1 LSPKLVGDSVGLHP
15 LWLIFALLA
24 FGSLFGFTG
33 LITAVPL
40 AAAAGVI
47 LRFAV
52 KRYRESNLYT
62 NASGPSPKILLESHH
77 LDNDGTVEMTGEKP
91 RRLRPESPQLTLE
104 LAPEPGFERENF
116 VVSGS
121 NEQAYAM
128 IERWPDWPDPV
139 LLILGP
145 PGAGKSHLGAIWA
158 SIAKAGVQSAAA
170 LAAAN
175 IEALAAAG
183 PLLLEDADAI
193 GEAETQLF
201 HLINLMRENSMALV
215 ITAKAPP
222 DAWGLRTAD
231 LLSRLRLAP
240 TVAIGPP
247 DDALMRAVLVKL
259 LIDRQLVIDT
269 SVVGYIALRLERSL
283 DAARTFID
291 ALDRE
296 ALARQCRI
304 SRAIA
309 ADVLA
314 SLEGCEG
321 QASFCDEKDV
331 FR

>member
-1 LSPKLVGDSVGLHP
+1 M
-15 LWLIFALLA
+15 
-24 FGSLFGFTG
+24 T
-33 LITAVPL
+33 
-40 AAAAGVI
+40 
-47 LRFAV
+47 
-52 KRYRESNLYT
+52 
-62 NASGPSPKILLESHH
+62 
-77 LDNDGTVEMTGEKP
+77 GTVEMTGEKP

-128 IERWPDWPDPV
+128 IERWPDWPDPM

-201 HLINLMRENSMALV
+201 HLINLMRENGVALV

-314 SLEGCEG
+314 SLEGCEE
-321 QASFCDEKDV
+321 QASFCDEKDL

>member
-1 LSPKLVGDSVGLHP
+1 M
-15 LWLIFALLA
+15 
-24 FGSLFGFTG
+24 T
-33 LITAVPL
+33 
-40 AAAAGVI
+40 
-47 LRFAV
+47 
-52 KRYRESNLYT
+52 
-62 NASGPSPKILLESHH
+62 
-77 LDNDGTVEMTGEKP
+77 GTVEMTGEKP

-128 IERWPDWPDPV
+128 IELWPDWPDPM

-201 HLINLMRENSMALV
+201 HLINLMRENGMALV

-259 LIDRQLVIDT
+259 LIDRQLIIDT

-314 SLEGCEG
+314 SLEGCEE
-321 QASFCDEKDV
+321 QASFCDEKDM

>member
-1 LSPKLVGDSVGLHP
+1 
-15 LWLIFALLA
+15 
-24 FGSLFGFTG
+24 
-33 LITAVPL
+33 
-40 AAAAGVI
+40 
-47 LRFAV
+47 
-52 KRYRESNLYT
+52 
-62 NASGPSPKILLESHH
+62 
-77 LDNDGTVEMTGEKP
+77 MTGEKP

-128 IERWPDWPDPV
+128 IKLWPDWPAPM

-201 HLINLMRENSMALV
+201 HLINLMRENGVALV

-304 SRAIA
+304 SRTIA

-314 SLEGCEG
+314 SLEGCEE
-321 QASFCDEKDV
+321 QSSLCDEKDM

>member
-1 LSPKLVGDSVGLHP
+1 MMG
-15 LWLIFALLA
+15 I
-24 FGSLFGFTG
+24 
-33 LITAVPL
+33 
-40 AAAAGVI
+40 
-47 LRFAV
+47 
-52 KRYRESNLYT
+52 
-62 NASGPSPKILLESHH
+62 
-77 LDNDGTVEMTGEKP
+77 VEMTGETP
-91 RRLRPESPQLTLE
+91 RRARPASSQLTLE

-121 NEQAYAM
+121 NERAYAM
-128 IERWPDWPDPV
+128 IELWPGWPDSM

-158 SIAKAGVQSAAA
+158 SIAKAGIQSAAS

-175 IEALAAAG
+175 IEELAAAG

-193 GEAETQLF
+193 GDAEAQLF
-201 HLINLMRENSMALV
+201 HLVNLMRERRKALL

-231 LLSRLRLAP
+231 LLSRLRLAS

-259 LIDRQLVIDT
+259 LIDRQLVVDT

-283 DAARTFID
+283 DAARSFID

-309 ADVLA
+309 ADVLR
-314 SLEGCEG
+314 SIDRGEEQDPLCE
-321 QASFCDEKDV
+321 EKDL

>member
-1 LSPKLVGDSVGLHP
+1 MMG
-15 LWLIFALLA
+15 I
-24 FGSLFGFTG
+24 
-33 LITAVPL
+33 I
-40 AAAAGVI
+40 
-47 LRFAV
+47 
-52 KRYRESNLYT
+52 
-62 NASGPSPKILLESHH
+62 
-77 LDNDGTVEMTGEKP
+77 EMTGETP
-91 RRLRPESPQLTLE
+91 RRPRTASPQLTLE

-128 IERWPDWPDPV
+128 IELWPNWPDPM

-158 SIAKAGVQSAAA
+158 STAKAGIQSAAS

-175 IEALAAAG
+175 IEELAAAG
-183 PLLLEDADAI
+183 PLLLEAADAI
-193 GEAETQLF
+193 GEREAQLF
-201 HLINLMRENSMALV
+201 HLVNLMRERGTALL
-215 ITAKAPP
+215 ITAKTPP

-231 LLSRLRLAP
+231 LVSRLRLAP

-283 DAARTFID
+283 DAARSFID

-296 ALARQCRI
+296 ALARQRRI

-309 ADVLA
+309 ADVLR
-314 SLEGCEG
+314 SIDCGEGHAPLCEER
-321 QASFCDEKDV
+321 DL

>member
-1 LSPKLVGDSVGLHP
+1 M
-15 LWLIFALLA
+15 
-24 FGSLFGFTG
+24 T
-33 LITAVPL
+33 
-40 AAAAGVI
+40 
-47 LRFAV
+47 
-52 KRYRESNLYT
+52 
-62 NASGPSPKILLESHH
+62 
-77 LDNDGTVEMTGEKP
+77 GTVEMTGEKP

-128 IERWPDWPDPV
+128 IELWPDWPDPM

-201 HLINLMRENSMALV
+201 HLINLMRENGMALV

-314 SLEGCEG
+314 SLEGCGE
-321 QASFCDEKDV
+321 QASLCDEKDM

>member
-1 LSPKLVGDSVGLHP
+1 
-15 LWLIFALLA
+15 
-24 FGSLFGFTG
+24 
-33 LITAVPL
+33 
-40 AAAAGVI
+40 
-47 LRFAV
+47 
-52 KRYRESNLYT
+52 
-62 NASGPSPKILLESHH
+62 
-77 LDNDGTVEMTGEKP
+77 MTGEKP
-91 RRLRPESPQLTLE
+91 RRPRPESPQLTLE

-183 PLLLEDADAI
+183 PLLLEEADAI

-201 HLINLMRENSMALV
+201 HLINLMRENSIALV

-296 ALARQCRI
+296 ALERQCRI

-314 SLEGCEG
+314 SLEGCKE
-321 QASFCDEKDV
+321 QASLCDEKDM

>member
-1 LSPKLVGDSVGLHP
+1 M
-15 LWLIFALLA
+15 
-24 FGSLFGFTG
+24 T
-33 LITAVPL
+33 
-40 AAAAGVI
+40 
-47 LRFAV
+47 
-52 KRYRESNLYT
+52 
-62 NASGPSPKILLESHH
+62 
-77 LDNDGTVEMTGEKP
+77 GTVEMTGEKP

-145 PGAGKSHLGAIWA
+145 PGAGKSNLGAIWA

-183 PLLLEDADAI
+183 PLLLEDADEI

-314 SLEGCEG
+314 SLEGCEE
-321 QASFCDEKDV
+321 QASFCDEKDM

>member
-1 LSPKLVGDSVGLHP
+1 
-15 LWLIFALLA
+15 
-24 FGSLFGFTG
+24 
-33 LITAVPL
+33 
-40 AAAAGVI
+40 
-47 LRFAV
+47 
-52 KRYRESNLYT
+52 
-62 NASGPSPKILLESHH
+62 
-77 LDNDGTVEMTGEKP
+77 MTGETP
-91 RRLRPESPQLTLE
+91 RRPRTASPQLTLE
-104 LAPEPGFERENF
+104 LAPEPGFGRENF

-128 IERWPDWPDPV
+128 IELWPNWPDPM

-158 SIAKAGVQSAAA
+158 STAKAGIQSAAS

-175 IEALAAAG
+175 IEELAAAG

-193 GEAETQLF
+193 GEREAQLF
-201 HLINLMRENSMALV
+201 HLVNLMRERGTALL
-215 ITAKAPP
+215 ITAKTPP

-231 LLSRLRLAP
+231 LVSRLRLAP

-283 DAARTFID
+283 DAARSFID

-296 ALARQCRI
+296 ALARQRRI

-309 ADVLA
+309 ADVLR
-314 SLEGCEG
+314 SIDCGEGHAPLCEER
-321 QASFCDEKDV
+321 DL

>member
-1 LSPKLVGDSVGLHP
+1 MMG
-15 LWLIFALLA
+15 I
-24 FGSLFGFTG
+24 
-33 LITAVPL
+33 I
-40 AAAAGVI
+40 
-47 LRFAV
+47 
-52 KRYRESNLYT
+52 
-62 NASGPSPKILLESHH
+62 
-77 LDNDGTVEMTGEKP
+77 EMTGETP
-91 RRLRPESPQLTLE
+91 RRPRTASPQLTLE
-104 LAPEPGFERENF
+104 LAPEPGFGRENF

-128 IERWPDWPDPV
+128 IELWPNWPDPM

-158 SIAKAGVQSAAA
+158 STAKAGIQSAAS

-175 IEALAAAG
+175 IEELAAAG

-193 GEAETQLF
+193 GEREAQLF
-201 HLINLMRENSMALV
+201 HLVNLMRERGTALL
-215 ITAKAPP
+215 ITAKTPP

-231 LLSRLRLAP
+231 LVSRLRLAP

-283 DAARTFID
+283 DAARSFID

-296 ALARQCRI
+296 ALARQRRI

-309 ADVLA
+309 ADVLR
-314 SLEGCEG
+314 SIDCGEGHAPLCEER
-321 QASFCDEKDV
+321 DL

>member
-1 LSPKLVGDSVGLHP
+1 
-15 LWLIFALLA
+15 
-24 FGSLFGFTG
+24 
-33 LITAVPL
+33 
-40 AAAAGVI
+40 
-47 LRFAV
+47 
-52 KRYRESNLYT
+52 
-62 NASGPSPKILLESHH
+62 
-77 LDNDGTVEMTGEKP
+77 MTGEKP

-128 IERWPDWPDPV
+128 IERWPDWPDPM

-201 HLINLMRENSMALV
+201 HLINLMRENGMALM
-215 ITAKAPP
+215 ITAKTPP

-296 ALARQCRI
+296 ALARHCRI

-314 SLEGCEG
+314 SLEGCEE
-321 QASFCDEKDV
+321 QASMCDEKDV

>member
-1 LSPKLVGDSVGLHP
+1 
-15 LWLIFALLA
+15 
-24 FGSLFGFTG
+24 
-33 LITAVPL
+33 
-40 AAAAGVI
+40 
-47 LRFAV
+47 
-52 KRYRESNLYT
+52 
-62 NASGPSPKILLESHH
+62 
-77 LDNDGTVEMTGEKP
+77 MTGEKP
-91 RRLRPESPQLTLE
+91 RRLPPESPQLTLE

-128 IERWPDWPDPV
+128 IKLWPDWPAPM

-183 PLLLEDADAI
+183 PLLLEDADEI

-201 HLINLMRENSMALV
+201 HLINLMRENSIALV

-283 DAARTFID
+283 DAARTFIN

-309 ADVLA
+309 AEVLA
-314 SLEGCEG
+314 SLEGCKE
-321 QASFCDEKDV
+321 QASLCDEKDM